1 MNKRRPA
8 TEWLKWYKKIVLYI
22 FYSLAEGAIIAIESI
37 ERLLGGDVSVIK
49 KEYGRRE
56 GDTIR
61 VVADKE
67 IDYQKALPPLVELMR
82 KATRLCDVQ
91 FSGIMK
97 GIDRRPRSISVAGNF
112 PGSPRDF
119 TFRTMGYLSSKGRV
133 VEIIRLLAGK
143 GIEMNVLS
151 AVAMKL
157 PDEVKSTRAVLQSL
171 SARVRELRLTKM
183 MGIREDQKTIEVP
196 DLVGG
201 LSLSDDVNPSLVYID
216 MTGDSDRFIAVA
228 GRTFAAGGLPKCYG
242 LADPDAGTVLPIV
255 VDEEEMGRQ
264 EDSAALV
271 LFGI

>member
-1 MNKRRPA
+1 MKKKRPA

-56 GDTIR
+56 GETIR

-67 IDYQKALPPLVELMR
+67 IDYQRALPPLVELMR

-91 FSGIMK
+91 FTGIMK
-97 GIDRRPRSISVAGNF
+97 GLDRRPRSISVAGNF
-112 PGSPRDF
+112 PGSPRDL
-119 TFRTMGYLSSKGRV
+119 TFRTIGYLSTKSRAV
-133 VEIIRLLAGK
+133 DMIRLLAGR

-157 PDEVKSTRAVLQSL
+157 PDDVTTTRAVLQSL

-183 MGIREDQKTIEVP
+183 RGIREYQDFVDVP
-196 DLVGG
+196 DLLAG
-201 LSLSDDVNPSLVYID
+201 LSLSDDFNPSLVYID
-216 MTGDSDRFIAVA
+216 MTNDSDRFISVA
-228 GRTFAAGGLPKCYG
+228 GRTFASTGLPRCYG
-242 LADPDAGTVLPIV
+242 LADPDVGTVLPIV
-255 VDEEEMGRQ
+255 VDEGMDRQ
-264 EDSAALV
+264 DNSAALI